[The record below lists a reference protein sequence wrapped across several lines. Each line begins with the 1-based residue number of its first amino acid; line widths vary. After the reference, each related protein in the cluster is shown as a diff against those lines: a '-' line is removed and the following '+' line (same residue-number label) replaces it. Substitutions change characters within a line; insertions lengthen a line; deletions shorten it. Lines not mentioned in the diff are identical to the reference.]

1 MILTIGLYSDLA
13 WIPHQLKD
21 SISVAMN
28 EEPSPTTLEQHLPK
42 IRDVIVHLLHG
53 LKGKQHQLRERET
66 AAWSRDSM
74 RSTDSWRREVPQAAL
89 ARGANLAQSPTR
101 PYYPADRSPPPSAA
115 RITPSDY
122 DPRTSGMPRPSV
134 SSDSSSAS
142 RMNYPPQNRPY
153 SPTYLPS
160 SPRQQQPRIPSPSRS
175 TSSSAGGDDRMG
187 AGLGRPNSTSSSS
200 RGYYD
205 TRPASPITTAAHP
218 PPPPPP
224 PPPPMSSPAAVPTRT
239 SPSDFDE
246 NDPGTASALAA
257 LKRQE
262 NLARRSSVR
271 RASMLRGNNDYHPMK
286 RPANEYVPPVP
297 SLPTPDSR
305 KLGTVDEMQNDNT
318 ATTSPGT
325 KEEKGMLY
333 TRIQVLGYSCIYR
346 Y

>member
-1 MILTIGLYSDLA
+1 MEYGSYDNTSYPPPPVNGRRPDYVHRNSSSGRSQNGEIEQVVTKLLRTTKALLEALTHWSQLRATTADILDFRETLERQFHSVSQAFEDNGVPMNDLA

-142 RMNYPPQNRPY
+142 RMNYPPK
-153 SPTYLPS
+153 STLFTYLFT
-160 SPRQQQPRIPSPSRS
+160 IIS
-175 TSSSAGGDDRMG
+175 TS
-187 AGLGRPNSTSSSS
+187 
-200 RGYYD
+200 
-205 TRPASPITTAAHP
+205 TT
-218 PPPPPP
+218 
-224 PPPPMSSPAAVPTRT
+224 T
-239 SPSDFDE
+239 
-246 NDPGTASALAA
+246 
-257 LKRQE
+257 K
-262 NLARRSSVR
+262 
-271 RASMLRGNNDYHPMK
+271 
-286 RPANEYVPPVP
+286 
-297 SLPTPDSR
+297 
-305 KLGTVDEMQNDNT
+305 NT
-318 ATTSPGT
+318 FTFSF
-325 KEEKGMLY
+325 Y
-333 TRIQVLGYSCIYR
+333 IFFSWW
-346 Y
+346 